1 MHLRFALLLL
11 ILPLLSSLCFANE
24 AGVWNIHFQA
34 IKQKIDVLQNRLPKI
49 RSVDPKKLQRRPAIP
64 LGKKPLYSRVDY
76 SFNPVGPKFRK
87 NLRKSLFEVAR
98 RNQIK
103 ELIVF
108 QGATQNRFSISKQ
121 QNYPKIHETII
132 FAAQAIGKKKYRGF
146 EMDTILEDT
155 SGNLWAITGIN
166 QGRSLVMR
174 AAKNPKPVPAPKF
187 DTVEQGLSYLKSN
200 FPLGSIREE
209 SSQWSIFQLRSIA
222 FALSKLRPQE
232 MVAVRGLH
240 FIRVKD
246 FPRATAARSAVY
258 HRFNNFGS
266 IKVSDKATR
275 AKRSFL
281 GSPERPILWNSMV
294 YLHEIGHAL
303 ANRYLLETHD
313 LFIHWQR
320 QRKIYD
326 QIRQQ
331 LSPDQLQLIKTYNP
345 FDILTQK
352 EFSQF
357 KRKNPV
363 LASYADIPG
372 AIDGPTKYGRESVS
386 ESFAESFA
394 LYHLDPDALKRIS
407 IATFQYFQT
416 LQHVGF

>member
-1 MHLRFALLLL
+1 
-11 ILPLLSSLCFANE
+11 
-24 AGVWNIHFQA
+24 
-34 IKQKIDVLQNRLPKI
+34 
-49 RSVDPKKLQRRPAIP
+49 
-64 LGKKPLYSRVDY
+64 
-76 SFNPVGPKFRK
+76 
-87 NLRKSLFEVAR
+87 
-98 RNQIK
+98 
-103 ELIVF
+103 
-108 QGATQNRFSISKQ
+108 
-121 QNYPKIHETII
+121 
-132 FAAQAIGKKKYRGF
+132 
-146 EMDTILEDT
+146 MDTILEDT

-187 DTVEQGLSYLKSN
+187 DTVEQGLSFLKSQ
-200 FPLGSIREE
+200 FSLRRHWEE

-222 FALSKLRPQE
+222 FALSKLKTSE

-281 GSPERPILWNSMV
+281 GSPDKPILWNSMV

-326 QIRQQ
+326 
-331 LSPDQLQLIKTYNP
+331 SN
-345 FDILTQK
+345 
-352 EFSQF
+352 
-357 KRKNPV
+357 
-363 LASYADIPG
+363 
-372 AIDGPTKYGRESVS
+372 
-386 ESFAESFA
+386 
-394 LYHLDPDALKRIS
+394 
-407 IATFQYFQT
+407 
-416 LQHVGF
+416 